1 LLRIAIILACLIAL
15 VSFGIR
21 ATFGLFTEPLPAA
34 RGWDRE
40 VFALA
45 IAIQNL
51 FWGIGQPF
59 AGALLNRFGA
69 VAVLGVGGALYAAGV
84 ALSAFSTTP
93 LELHL
98 TAGVLVGI
106 GMSGAS
112 YITVLG
118 ALGQI
123 VPPERRA
130 WALGMGTAAGSL
142 GQFLIPP
149 LGQAFIDAYGW
160 HTALLYL
167 AAVTASMAAMAP
179 ALSVRGAGSQPG
191 MRDLPTSEV
200 LRRAFGHTSYVLLV
214 TGFFVC
220 GFQLAFITTHMP
232 PYLTEIGYSATL
244 AAWAIG
250 TIGLFNIVG
259 SYIAG
264 PAGGRYGNK
273 YVLSLIYSGRAAAIA
288 LFLLLPPSPL
298 TLLAFSAVLGVL
310 WLSAAPTTS
319 GLVIVMFGPRY
330 MPVLFGVTFFSHQIG
345 SFLGVWLGG
354 VLYMRTG
361 SYDVVWW
368 LCVALGIA
376 AALIH
381 LPIAERPLAALEPQR
396 APGAA

>member
-1 LLRIAIILACLIAL
+1 
-15 VSFGIR
+15 
-21 ATFGLFTEPLPAA
+21 
-34 RGWDRE
+34 
-40 VFALA
+40 
-45 IAIQNL
+45 
-51 FWGIGQPF
+51 
-59 AGALLNRFGA
+59 
-69 VAVLGVGGALYAAGV
+69 
-84 ALSAFSTTP
+84 
-93 LELHL
+93 
-98 TAGVLVGI
+98 
-106 GMSGAS
+106 
-112 YITVLG
+112 
-118 ALGQI
+118 
-123 VPPERRA
+123 
-130 WALGMGTAAGSL
+130 MGTAAGSL

-149 LGQAFIDAYGW
+149 LGQALINAYGW

-167 AAVTASMAAMAP
+167 AAVTASMVAMAP
-179 ALSVRGAGSQPG
+179 ALSVPSAANQPG
-191 MRDLPTSEV
+191 MRDMPTTEV

-273 YVLSLIYSGRAAAIA
+273 YVLSLIYGGRAAAIA
-288 LFLLLPPSPL
+288 LFLLLPPSPI
-298 TLLAFSAVLGVL
+298 TLLVFSAVLGVL

-354 VLYMRTG
+354 VLYMRAG
-361 SYDVVWW
+361 NYDVVWW

-381 LPIAERPLAALEPQR
+381 LPITERPLAALEPQK
-396 APGAA
+396 AGAA